1 MKKTSFFY
9 RILALALVLVCLLA
23 LPGCSKYRTEM
34 STSRQSETVL
44 TIGETTVAFEVV
56 YFFYHTYLE
65 AYPSETFTARMAR
78 VEAAVCELYAIFAIC
93 PDYGIDPYGK
103 AVNEAVDETVK
114 EMIDSF
120 PTRRDYI
127 DRITAQHMTDTVSRL
142 LLRSYLC
149 QELLLDELAEELKDD
164 AVLDAFLAREDVL
177 RVLSL
182 TLNFG
187 DQTEAM
193 RRRAEEI
200 VSLLAEGEDTDEAFL
215 TVARRKATTDDEH
228 TYITVKQWYNLCGEG
243 APTPSKGAFSGPLYE
258 GESCVMMRV
267 SDKDTAYAKAHR
279 DEICPGYLDC
289 LITDRATQLATAL
302 TKAEAYTALTPDSFA

>member
-1 MKKTSFFY
+1 MRKTSLVY
-9 RILALALVLVCLLA
+9 RALSLALVLVCLLA
-23 LPGCSKYRTEM
+23 LPGCSKYRIEL
-34 STSRQSETVL
+34 SNSRQSETVL
-44 TIGETTVAFEVV
+44 TLGETTVAFEVV
-56 YFFYHTYLE
+56 EFFYHTYLE
-65 AYPSETFTARMAR
+65 AYPSESFTARMAR
-78 VEAAVCELYAIFAIC
+78 VEGAVCELYAIFDVC

-103 AVNEAVDETVK
+103 EVNEAVSDTVK

-127 DRITAQHMTDTVSRL
+127 DRLTEQHMTDTVSRL

-149 QELLLDELAEELKDD
+149 QELLLEVLAEELKDD

-177 RVLSL
+177 RVLSM

-200 VSLLAEGEDTDEAFL
+200 VTLLAEGEDTDEAFL
-215 TVARRKATTDDEH
+215 TIARRKATTDDEH
-228 TYITVKQWYNLCGEG
+228 TYITVKQWYNLCGDG

-258 GESCVMMRV
+258 GETCVMMRI

-289 LITDRATQLATAL
+289 LINDRATDLAATL
-302 TKAEAYTALTPDSFA
+302 TKTAAYTALTPDTFA